1 MLQGETMRPTPTDL
15 RLLSLGADGKRLD
28 HAPTVTNAEATLAA
42 IEAHLKKNEAQS
54 IVDFDAHLDDPKLD
68 WFVYPFPA

>member
-1 MLQGETMRPTPTDL
+1 MKRAEATESTEGEDDCDFVRELP
-15 RLLSLGADGKRLD
+15 GASGGLE
-28 HAPTVTNAEATLAA
+28 EATLAA